1 MGGKIMPAKIAKKI
15 KKIRKEKELTQLKL
29 AEKAGIAQS
38 FLSNIENGLQS
49 PSLKNLEKISKAL
62 EIPIK
67 DLL

>member
-1 MGGKIMPAKIAKKI
+1 MSAKLARKI
-15 KKIRKEKELTQLKL
+15 KNFRTEKELTQLKL

-62 EIPIK
+62 DVSLN
-67 DLL
+67 DLLK

>member
-1 MGGKIMPAKIAKKI
+1 MSAKLARKI
-15 KKIRKEKELTQLKL
+15 KAFRKEREMTQLKL

-62 EIPIK
+62 EIPLN
-67 DLL
+67 DLLK